1 MAMNSE
7 KISVIIPIYQ
17 VEKYLEKCI
26 HSIIAQTYRNLEI
39 ILVDDGSTDASP
51 AICDR
56 FRSEDS
62 RINVIHQAN
71 GGLSRARN
79 VGLAAATGDYISFV
93 DSDDWARTEHDRI
106 PAVRLAGDRSR
117 HRRVRPSG

>member
-51 AICDR
+51 AICYR

-71 GGLSRARN
+71 GGCPEPETSVWRPPLEITS
-79 VGLAAATGDYISFV
+79 VSWTATTGSN
-93 DSDDWARTEHDRI
+93 RT
-106 PAVRLAGDRSR
+106 
-117 HRRVRPSG
+117 